1 MATRRTRPE
10 PRPVYVLTLLAEG
23 PATDVIHRLRRGL
36 KFLLRVC
43 RLRAISAV
51 EIHPDPA
58 NQVAGDV
65 FTEQSQR
72 DDSHQCDSSLEE
84 AATQAGVSRRTVV
97 GDDHRT

>member
-51 EIHPDPA
+51 ELHPDPA
-58 NQVAGDV
+58 KAA
-65 FTEQSQR
+65 
-72 DDSHQCDSSLEE
+72 EE
-84 AATQAGVSRRTVV
+84 SESERQQGGAP
-97 GDDHRT
+97 